1 VTQDGA
7 RCKAAH
13 YTVGYI
19 YRKIYRLAV
28 NFRYNRLQQLS
39 VRHLVPRLSGATK
52 RIITFVRSLR
62 KVGLMQSMA
71 VELSSLSDTFRP
83 GCCMAGRAG
92 SIRLSMTFRFGK
104 IVCNYAHGQMARSH
118 FPRTSHLGGVAP
130 AVLGRGHFP
139 RSRRKSGPPCAPSR
153 RSASH
158 APSALFD
165 FIKQDP
171 SDRGRNVG
179 AEL

>member
-1 VTQDGA
+1 V
-7 RCKAAH
+7 C
-13 YTVGYI
+13 
-19 YRKIYRLAV
+19 
-28 NFRYNRLQQLS
+28 
-39 VRHLVPRLSGATK
+39 
-52 RIITFVRSLR
+52 SLR

-83 GCCMAGRAG
+83 GCCMAGRAR

-158 APSALFD
+158 APSALFE
-165 FIKQDP
+165 FTKQDP
-171 SDRGRNVG
+171 SYRGRKRWRRTVMITAWSVWRKTTASSVWGSIIAWPAPMPESEWKN
-179 AEL
+179 AF